1 MSPDAGTEYTCQ
13 AQFRTACQGRL
24 LLPRLLSP
32 PGGYDK
38 EVVIAFP
45 LPIRSKVKACTL
57 ILGLI
62 LFGLAILSLLGLN
75 DYRHLARSISRRARE
90 LPLSAELTR
99 TVTSLR
105 FTLQQVQTL
114 RDFPGRDP
122 QHYTGLLRE
131 EFHINL
137 LAVGESLERYRH
149 QLSIAS
155 MDSNLL
161 GDLKFEQITMKKL
174 KATLERINGINR
186 GEIWILDQLQIEM
199 LNDELAE
206 LSRLAAILPGHL
218 QQRMHAFASE
228 VRIKYRTMI
237 VCTWVI
243 IFVATCFLI
252 GLGIFFNRSLMRR
265 FQVLIGGCRRV
276 ARGDFDHR
284 IELETG
290 DEIAELAAAM
300 NDMTTRFQ
308 EIRNHLDQ
316 QVQQRTREVVR
327 GEQLAS
333 VGFLAA
339 GVAHEINNPM
349 ASIAWCAESLESRL
363 HDIMRTDDSKPDG
376 EHNSE
381 ITVLRKYLRRIQ
393 DEAFRCKGITDRL
406 LDFSRLGNRQKSPT
420 ELRELVSG
428 VIDMVQH
435 LGKYRDKQV
444 VFCCSAPVVAMVNS
458 QEIKQVVLNLVTN
471 ALDSLEP
478 GGTVSVELTQDSE
491 HLKLS
496 VVDTGCGMTQEV
508 QQHLFDPFFTRRRD
522 GQGTGLGLSITYR
535 IITDHGG
542 EVVGTSEGPGKGSCF
557 QVTLP
562 LTHKNVHHEEN
573 RKVG

>member
-1 MSPDAGTEYTCQ
+1 MGTEYTCQ
-13 AQFRTACQGRL
+13 ARFCTAFQTRL
-24 LLPRLLSP
+24 LLPHLLP
-32 PGGYDK
+32 PTGGYDK

-57 ILGLI
+57 VLGLI
-62 LFGLAILSLLGLN
+62 LSGLAILSLLGLN
-75 DYRHLARSISRRARE
+75 DYRHLARSISRRAGE

-99 TVTSLR
+99 TVSSLR

-122 QHYTGLLRE
+122 HHYTGLLRE

-155 MDSNLL
+155 LDSDLL
-161 GDLKFEQITMKKL
+161 GDLKSEQTTIKKL
-174 KATLERINGINR
+174 KATLERINGMNR
-186 GEIWILDQLQIEM
+186 GEVWILDQLQIEM

-218 QQRMHAFASE
+218 QQRMHTFASE

-243 IFVATCFLI
+243 IFVATCFLV

-276 ARGDFDHR
+276 AHGDFDHR

-363 HDIMRTDDSKPDG
+363 YDIMRTDDNKPDG

-406 LDFSRLGNRQKSPT
+406 LDFSRLGNRQKAPT

-435 LGKYRDKQV
+435 LGKYREKQV
-444 VFCCSAPVVAMVNS
+444 VFCCSSPVVAMVNS
-458 QEIKQVVLNLVTN
+458 QEIKQVVLNLITN

-491 HLKLS
+491 HLELS

-542 EVVGTSEGPGKGSCF
+542 EVIGTSGGPGKGSRF